1 MVSYK
6 ISYEDV
12 LELLN
17 LPQGTTI
24 DTLDTLFSYAK
35 CEIEEHDLDDDL
47 IKVDCKTS
55 NRPDCWSVEGLTR
68 EVKGIMGEEEGL
80 PEMSTK
86 PSGYVIEVDP
96 NIKAVRPFI
105 GAAVIRGLRFSD
117 FMIKQ
122 LMQLQD
128 KVDFSYGRRRQ
139 RSSIGIYN
147 IKMVESPIYYG
158 LTPRTT
164 TFIPLGHTEKL
175 SLDKILKIH
184 EKGQEYQDIL
194 PKKGKLPILR
204 DKRGIILSMPP
215 IINSNDVGRVTED
228 TTDVLV
234 EVTGTNLE
242 VVNVVTTLVT
252 QALRDRGGEVFSV
265 DIKYPP
271 NYLETT
277 ELIVT
282 PQTEPFEIEIDPK
295 DIQKYLNLNL
305 KPNDIIK
312 LLKKRRLEAIKKKN
326 KLLVKYPPYR
336 VDILHW
342 VDIAEEIVIAYGY
355 MNIEP
360 TDWKVMTVGRLS
372 ERTASENHVR
382 SILSGCSL
390 QEVLTFTLTS
400 PEKLVENMGH
410 KRGIL
415 KKNIEVTNPVSAN
428 YSILRNRLFPGLLDF
443 LAKNTH
449 NEYPQFIFEVGEIVI
464 NDNKKVTT
472 LTNAAVLLSNTD
484 VSFEHIHSILG
495 TLSTQLG
502 IELTLEPTVSSEFL
516 EGRTAKI
523 MLDKNQIGIIGEV
536 SPAILENWQIFMPS
550 AAFEINLSI
559 IPTLN
564 LPPLNTY

>member
-6 ISYEDV
+6 ISYDDV

-24 DTLDTLFSYAK
+24 ETLDDLFSYAK

-55 NRPDCWSVEGLTR
+55 NRPDCWSIEGLVR
-68 EVKGIMGEEEGL
+68 EVKGIVGEEGL
-80 PEMSTK
+80 PEISAE
-86 PSGYVIEVDP
+86 PSGYVIEVDS
-96 NIKAVRPFI
+96 NIKSVRPFI
-105 GAAVIRGLRFSD
+105 GAAIVRGLHFTD
-117 FMIKQ
+117 FLIKQ

-128 KVDFSYGRRRQ
+128 KVDFSYGRRRR

-147 IKMVESPIYYG
+147 IQMVESPIYYG
-158 LTPRTT
+158 LTSRTT
-164 TFIPLGHTEKL
+164 AFIPLGHTKKL

-184 EKGQEYQDIL
+184 EKGQEYKDIL
-194 PKKGKLPILR
+194 PKKGGLPILR

-228 TTDVLV
+228 TTDVLI

-242 VVNVVTTLVT
+242 VVHVVTTLVT
-252 QALRDRGGEVFSV
+252 QALRDRGGKVFSV

-271 NYLETT
+271 NFLETT

-312 LLKKRRLEAIKKKN
+312 LLKKRRFEATKRKSKI
-326 KLLVKYPPYR
+326 LVKYPPYR

-355 MNIEP
+355 MNIDH
-360 TDWKVMTVGRLS
+360 TDWKVITVGRLS
-372 ERTASENHVR
+372 DRTFSENHVR
-382 SILSGCSL
+382 SILSGCAL

-400 PEKLVENMGH
+400 PEKVIDNMGQ
-410 KRGIL
+410 KKESL
-415 KKNIEVTNPVSAN
+415 KKNIEVANPVSTN
-428 YSILRNRLFPGLLDF
+428 YSVLRNRLLPGLLDF

-449 NEYPQFIFEVGEIVI
+449 NEYPQFIFEVGEIVK
-464 NDNKKVTT
+464 NDKKKVTT
-472 LTNAAVLLSNTD
+472 FTKAAVLLSDTEI
-484 VSFEHIHSILG
+484 SFEHIHSILG
-495 TLSTQLG
+495 TFSTQLG
-502 IELTLEPTVSSEFL
+502 IELTLEPTVNSEFL

-523 MLDKNQIGIIGEV
+523 MLNKNQVGIIGEI
-536 SPAILENWQIFMPS
+536 SPTILEYWQIFMPS
-550 AAFEINLSI
+550 AAFEIDLSL

>member
-6 ISYEDV
+6 ISYDDV

-17 LPQGTTI
+17 LPQGTSI
-24 DTLDTLFSYAK
+24 EKLDELFSYAK

-68 EVKGIMGEEEGL
+68 EVKGIMGEEGL
-80 PEMSTK
+80 PEISAE
-86 PSGYVIEVDP
+86 PSGYMIEVDP
-96 NIKAVRPFI
+96 NIKSVRPFI
-105 GAAVIRGLRFSD
+105 GAAIVRGLRFTD
-117 FMIKQ
+117 FSIKQ

-128 KVDFSYGRRRQ
+128 KVDFSYGRRRR

-147 IKMVESPIYYG
+147 IKMLESPIRYG
-158 LTPRTT
+158 LTPRKT
-164 TFIPLGHTEKL
+164 TFIPLGLTEEL
-175 SLDKILKIH
+175 TLDEILKIH

-194 PKKGKLPILR
+194 PKKGGLPLLR
-204 DKRGIILSMPP
+204 DKKGKVLSMPP
-215 IINSNDVGRVTED
+215 IINSNDVGRVTEE
-228 TTDVLV
+228 TTDVLI
-234 EVTGTNLE
+234 EVTGTNQE
-242 VVNVVTTLVT
+242 VAEVVTTLVT
-252 QALRDRGGEVFSV
+252 QALRDRGGKVFSV

-295 DIQKYLNLNL
+295 DIQKYLNLDL
-305 KPNDIIK
+305 KPSDIIK
-312 LLKKRRLEAIKKKN
+312 LLKKRRFEATKRKSKI
-326 KLLVKYPPYR
+326 LVKYPPYR

-355 MNIEP
+355 MNIGP
-360 TDWKVMTVGRLS
+360 TDWKVITIGRLS
-372 ERTASENHVR
+372 DRTTSENHVR
-382 SILSGCSL
+382 SILSGCAL

-400 PEKLVENMGH
+400 PEKLTDNMGH
-410 KRGIL
+410 KKDIL
-415 KKNIEVTNPVSAN
+415 KNNIEVGNPVSTN
-428 YSILRNRLFPGLLDF
+428 YSVLRNRLLPGLLDF
-443 LAKNTH
+443 LGKNTH
-449 NEYPQFIFEVGEIVI
+449 NEYPQFIFEVGEIVK
-464 NDNKKVTT
+464 NDNKEVTT
-472 LTNAAVLLSNTD
+472 LANAAVLLSDTEI
-484 VSFEHIHSILG
+484 SFEHIHSILG

-502 IELTLEPTVSSEFL
+502 IELTLEPTINSEFL

-523 MLDKNQIGIIGEV
+523 MLKKNQVGIIGEV
-536 SPAILENWQIFMPS
+536 SPAILEKWQIFMPS
-550 AAFEINLSI
+550 AAFEIDLSL